1 MAISEMIGGM
11 SQLTA
16 VFVVLT
22 ALTGALLGPTL
33 IRICRIKTALAKGI
47 MLGTS
52 ANGTGTSKA
61 FEIGP
66 VEGTI
71 ASLSMLLTAGASL
84 VIVPLFYLGYT
95 KKASTYTLAFSFIY
109 RYISS

>member
-1 MAISEMIGGM
+1 MDKLAIVPS
-11 SQLTA
+11 
-16 VFVVLT
+16 
-22 ALTGALLGPTL
+22 TGPISNAFDVPVPFALGPSL
-33 IRICRIKTALAKGI
+33 IRICRIKTAIAKGI

-84 VIVPLFYLGYT
+84 VIVPLFL
-95 KKASTYTLAFSFIY
+95 SWIH
-109 RYISS
+109 

>member
-1 MAISEMIGGM
+1 IPF
-11 SQLTA
+11 A
-16 VFVVLT
+16 VAV
-22 ALTGALLGPTL
+22 L
-33 IRICRIKTALAKGI
+33 IRHIRMREGI

-84 VIVPLFYLGYT
+84 VIVPLFL
-95 KKASTYTLAFSFIY
+95 SWIH
-109 RYISS
+109 

>member
-22 ALTGALLGPTL
+22 ALTGALLYSL
-33 IRICRIKTALAKGI
+33 IRICRIKTAIAKGI

-61 FEIGP
+61 FEIYP

-84 VIVPLFYLGYT
+84 VIVPLFL
-95 KKASTYTLAFSFIY
+95 S
-109 RYISS
+109 

>member
-1 MAISEMIGGM
+1 
-11 SQLTA
+11 
-16 VFVVLT
+16 
-22 ALTGALLGPTL
+22 
-33 IRICRIKTALAKGI
+33 

-84 VIVPLFYLGYT
+84 VIVPLFLSWIL
-95 KKASTYTLAFSFIY
+95 KASVYTLAFYLCICLKSHNPPKDNVNSFI
-109 RYISS
+109 SSILFRNFMY

>member
-22 ALTGALLGPTL
+22 ALTGALLIL
-33 IRICRIKTALAKGI
+33 LSYAFSALKQQSQRYYVRNERKWNRYIKSIR
-47 MLGTS
+47 
-52 ANGTGTSKA
+52 NH
-61 FEIGP
+61 P

-84 VIVPLFYLGYT
+84 VIVPLFL
-95 KKASTYTLAFSFIY
+95 S
-109 RYISS
+109 

>member
-1 MAISEMIGGM
+1 
-11 SQLTA
+11 
-16 VFVVLT
+16 
-22 ALTGALLGPTL
+22 
-33 IRICRIKTALAKGI
+33 

-84 VIVPLFYLGYT
+84 VIVPLFL
-95 KKASTYTLAFSFIY
+95 SWIH
-109 RYISS
+109 

>member
-1 MAISEMIGGM
+1 NTAVNCDIPPIISEMAI
-11 SQLTA
+11 A
-16 VFVVLT
+16 
-22 ALTGALLGPTL
+22 
-33 IRICRIKTALAKGI
+33 IGI

-84 VIVPLFYLGYT
+84 VIVPLFL
-95 KKASTYTLAFSFIY
+95 SWIH
-109 RYISS
+109 

>member
-22 ALTGALLGPTL
+22 ALTGALLYSL
-33 IRICRIKTALAKGI
+33 IRICRIKTAIAKGI

-61 FEIGP
+61 FEIHSCGRNNCKF
-66 VEGTI
+66 I
-71 ASLSMLLTAGASL
+71 H
-84 VIVPLFYLGYT
+84 
-95 KKASTYTLAFSFIY
+95 AFNS
-109 RYISS
+109 RR